1 MLRHSAC
8 TLLNVILVRERP
20 IELFFLKGFFFF
32 NSMCAHTHCNIF
44 SSKLKLIF
52 SKICMSLTTEARLHS
67 TCQTCQS
74 HLKTDFQ
81 HMCTNAC
88 EHLPSPLPT
97 HLHRAKKGKEGR
109 EEKYFGK
116 VLGPFLLLSKSAS
129 SGRFE
134 N

>member
-1 MLRHSAC
+1 
-8 TLLNVILVRERP
+8 
-20 IELFFLKGFFFF
+20 
-32 NSMCAHTHCNIF
+32 
-44 SSKLKLIF
+44 
-52 SKICMSLTTEARLHS
+52 MSLTTEARLHS

-88 EHLPSPLPT
+88 GHLPSPLPT

-134 N
+134 KLGTSNILWSIHFSVIPFQEYNKLLL